1 MYLRPL
7 AHVLLYRPTSS
18 SHDDA
23 PDRRQ
28 SPKYYGSVSPVR
40 ASPLSY
46 LFLSLYHQPSSSPR
60 FLLLCFSYS
69 YSCRDRVFAS
79 HPPAPPPPRTSLI
92 ASPTQPGR
100 IHCRHPSR
108 LSTPSR
114 LFTYTRAHPHP
125 SHPLHLELAHSR
137 RAYPWQPRSG
147 FTPPPSCSSP
157 STLIPTTSTHT
168 IYAPAPPDFLISLT
182 RRMFC

>member
-1 MYLRPL
+1 MYLRRL
-7 AHVLLYRPTSS
+7 AHVLLYSCTGPCHPVMTMLQTGGNHLNTMAPSLPFGPPRCHISS
-18 SHDDA
+18 S
-23 PDRRQ
+23 
-28 SPKYYGSVSPVR
+28 
-40 ASPLSY
+40 
-46 LFLSLYHQPSSSPR
+46 LSLYHQPSSSPR
-60 FLLLCFSYS
+60 ILLLCFS

-79 HPPAPPPPRTSLI
+79 HPILHPRPRAHPSLI

-147 FTPPPSCSSP
+147 FTPPPSCPSP
-157 STLIPTTSTHT
+157 PH
-168 IYAPAPPDFLISLT
+168 
-182 RRMFC
+182 